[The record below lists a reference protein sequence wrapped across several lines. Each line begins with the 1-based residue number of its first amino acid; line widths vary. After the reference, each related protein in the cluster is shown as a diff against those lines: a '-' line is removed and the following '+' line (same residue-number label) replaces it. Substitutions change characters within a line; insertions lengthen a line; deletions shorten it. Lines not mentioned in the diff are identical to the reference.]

1 METKKKTYQEDHGGD
16 DASWEEGVKEDI
28 PGYFLNQDFE
38 ECLRKHGFVL
48 GGLLSAGQVDSII
61 GYLNKS

>member
-1 METKKKTYQEDHGGD
+1 MHLGKKVLKRTFQ
-16 DASWEEGVKEDI
+16 DI
-28 PGYFLNQDFE
+28 FSYQDFE